1 MKFEDV
7 RYRLTEGEEVR
18 ILKGVTFH
26 AKPSK
31 VVFMKEYPHHLL
43 FEGTFEDGKEVYGIR
58 THRFSINKP
67 SLWCGDAK
75 VQKVSDGS
83 LVGVKEGEDNE

>member
-7 RYRLTEGEEVR
+7 RYNLTAGEEVR
-18 ILKGVTFH
+18 ILKGITFY

-31 VVFMKEYPHHLL
+31 VTFIEEYPHHLL
-43 FEGTFEDGKEVYGIR
+43 FEGTFEDGKEVYGVR
-58 THRFSINKP
+58 TRRISVDKA

-83 LVGVKEGEDNE
+83 FVGIKEGEDNE

>member
-7 RYRLTEGEEVR
+7 KYRLNPGEEVR
-18 ILKGVTFH
+18 ILKGVTFY

-31 VVFMKEYPHHLL
+31 VVFIKEYPNHLL
-43 FEGTFEDGKEVYGIR
+43 FEGTFEDGKEVYGVR
-58 THRFSINKP
+58 TRRFSINKP

-75 VQKVSDGS
+75 VQRVSDGS
-83 LVGVKEGEDNE
+83 FVGMKEGEDNE